1 MRNRRVCSVT
11 RIVCGLTVITLFMA
25 LASTDA
31 SGQRPSQPD
40 NSDPKAAMRDRER
53 REALLR
59 KSGAVAEVEK
69 RDHKRIAEAV
79 EKVREDFKQI
89 QIVRNALVRK
99 LLADAPLDYKLISAE
114 AGEINKR
121 ADRLKNYLLPPVPE
135 EKDKNHQSQIEF
147 DKDEMKDALVRL
159 CNMIAVFIDNPAHKS
174 PGTTDV
180 GQSAKI
186 GDELLSIIELSANV
200 KRSADKLN
208 KVPR

>member
-1 MRNRRVCSVT
+1 MRNRRMYSVT
-11 RIVCGLTVITLFMA
+11 RIVCGLASAMFFIA

-31 SGQRPSQPD
+31 AGQRPGQPD
-40 NSDPKAAMRDRER
+40 NPDPKSAMRDRER

-59 KSGAVAEVEK
+59 KSEAGAEVEK
-69 RDHKRIAEAV
+69 RNHKLIAEAV

-99 LLADAPLDYKLISAE
+99 LLADAPLDYKIISAE
-114 AGEINKR
+114 AGDINKR
-121 ADRLKNYLLPPVPE
+121 ADRLKTYLMPPMPE
-135 EKDKNHQSQIEF
+135 EKDENHQSQVEF

-159 CNMIAVFIDNPAHKS
+159 CNMIAIFIDNPVLKN

-180 GQSAKI
+180 EQSTKA
-186 GDELLSIIELSANV
+186 GGELLSIIELSANV

-208 KVPR
+208 KTSK

>member
-11 RIVCGLTVITLFMA
+11 RIVCGLTVTVFFMA
-25 LASTDA
+25 LGSTDVL
-31 SGQRPSQPD
+31 GQRPIQPD
-40 NSDPKAAMRDRER
+40 NPDPKAAMRDRER

-59 KSGAVAEVEK
+59 KSEVAAEVEK

-121 ADRLKNYLLPPVPE
+121 ADRLKTYLLPPLPE
-135 EKDKNHQSQIEF
+135 EKDKTRQSQIEF

-159 CNMIAVFIDNPAHKS
+159 CNMIAVFIDNPSLKN

-180 GQSAKI
+180 EQSTKA
-186 GDELLSIIELSANV
+186 GGELLSIIELSANV
-200 KRSADKLN
+200 KKSADKLN
-208 KVPR
+208 KAPR